1 MILKKKNILNSI
13 MFKKLNN
20 KIFLKGTLYLYLKI
34 LFNKCHINQYNL
46 FNQVGLVALNILGDS
61 NIHDISPRI
70 G

>member
-1 MILKKKNILNSI
+1 LTTGFL
-13 MFKKLNN
+13 
-20 KIFLKGTLYLYLKI
+20 IFVASFDISFFDQTTLYLYLKI